1 MKTLT
6 GRLPLKYRSAVRFA
20 LVGAFG
26 TGLQYGIYYF
36 LLELFQ
42 RQWPEISVLT
52 SVAFTIGFIV
62 EMICNYFLTSFYTFR
77 TRPSWKNAGGFLF
90 GRGVNYIIQM
100 IFLNALI
107 WFHISEQWAGIL
119 AIALAGIINYF
130 ILLPFYKEKKREV

>member
-1 MKTLT
+1 MDRILKKYWPVFV
-6 GRLPLKYRSAVRFA
+6 LPTMA
-20 LVGAFG
+20 
-26 TGLQYGIYYF
+26 
-36 LLELFQ
+36 
-42 RQWPEISVLT
+42 
-52 SVAFTIGFIV
+52 AFTIGFIV

-130 ILLPFYKEKKREV
+130 ILLPFYKEKKCEV

>member
-52 SVAFTIGFIV
+52 SVAFTVGFVV